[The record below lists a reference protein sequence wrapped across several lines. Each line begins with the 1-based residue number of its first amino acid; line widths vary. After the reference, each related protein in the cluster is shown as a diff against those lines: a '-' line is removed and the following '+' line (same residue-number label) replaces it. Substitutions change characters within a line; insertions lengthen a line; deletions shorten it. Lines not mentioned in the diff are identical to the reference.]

1 MADMSEEIGTTG
13 DQPTD
18 ATQDTAKPVKN
29 FNRNELGR
37 TGLKH
42 YSGLIY
48 EEFLPQLQGQKGWK
62 VYREMQ
68 DNSPTVGAVLYA
80 IESMLRSVDWSVE
93 PATDDSK
100 DIEAAAFVEECM
112 HDMSH
117 TFEDLI
123 SEILTMI
130 PYGWSYFE
138 IVYKKREGRE
148 TPAGRKRKY
157 QSRYDDNKVGWRK
170 FAPRAQ
176 ETLYRWELDKTGGIL
191 GMHQYPFPT
200 GAGLQYNQSDP
211 DVGSN
216 VIFLPIERCVLFR
229 TTSRRNNPEGRSF
242 LRTAYR
248 PYYMGSRVQEIEG
261 IGLERDLAG
270 MPFASVPIEL
280 LTDDRSAEATA
291 TFNYVKSVVTKTK
304 RDEQEGIIWPLVY
317 DDQGNKLYE
326 FELLSTGGRRTF
338 DTGAIISRYS
348 GEILQS
354 VLADFI
360 SLGHEAVGSF
370 ALSSDKTELFAVSLG
385 SMLDAIEDVFNR
397 VAVPRLLALNG
408 YPTDEHQPM
417 MRHGDIEKPDLAELI
432 QYVQGLSSA
441 GAPIFPDLVL
451 ENRLRELADLPPI
464 TEEEREQIEQ
474 QKMEK
479 EQEMMG
485 MMGPGG
491 MGMGEGQG
499 NEQPN
504 PFQPKGQP
512 GRPQTNF
519 GKPPSPNEAKSQA
532 GAGRPSN
539 VSSIQSAQSQQPR
552 RPGASIR
559 KAISDVLAQV
569 GQDV

>member
-1 MADMSEEIGTTG
+1 MADMPEDTPTEETSSADG
-13 DQPTD
+13 
-18 ATQDTAKPVKN
+18 PVKN
-29 FNRNELGR
+29 VRMNELGR

-42 YSGLIY
+42 YSGLVY
-48 EEFLPQLQGQKGWK
+48 EEFLPQLQGMKGYK
-62 VYREMQ
+62 IYREMQ
-68 DNSPTVGAVLYA
+68 DNSPIVGSVLYA
-80 IESMLRSVDWSVE
+80 VESTLRSVDWSVE
-93 PATDDSK
+93 PASDESK
-100 DIEAAAFVEECM
+100 DIEAAEFVEQCM
-112 HDMSH
+112 HDMEG
-117 TFEDLI
+117 TFEDLV
-123 SEILTMI
+123 SEILTML

-138 IVYKKREGRE
+138 IVYKKREGR
-148 TPAGRKRKY
+148 TSPNGRKRKHE
-157 QSRYDDNKVGWRK
+157 SRYDDNKVGWRK

-176 ETLYRWELDKTGGIL
+176 ETLFRWEISKTGDIM

-216 VIFLPIERCVLFR
+216 VIFLPMERCVLFR
-229 TTSRRNNPEGRSF
+229 TTSRRNNPEGRSM

-248 PYYMGSRVQEIEG
+248 PWYFGKRIEEIEA

-270 MPFASVPIEL
+270 MPFAGVPLEIISN
-280 LTDDRSAEATA
+280 DRSPEATA
-291 TFNYVKSVVTKTK
+291 TFNYIKDIVTKTK

-338 DTGAIISRYS
+338 DTGAIIQRNNQAIASC
-348 GEILQS
+348 L
-354 VLADFI
+354 LADWI
-360 SLGHEAVGSF
+360 LMGHEAVGSF
-370 ALSSDKTELFAVSLG
+370 ALSSDKTEMFAVALG

-397 VAVPRLLALNG
+397 VALPRLLALNG

-474 QKMEK
+474 EKMEK

-485 MMGPGG
+485 GMGPPG

-499 NEQPN
+499 MEQPN
-504 PFQPKGQP
+504 PFAPKGKP
-512 GRPQTNF
+512 GRPQTDF

-532 GAGRPSN
+532 GPGRPDAMSTTQAPQKSLPRTAG
-539 VSSIQSAQSQQPR
+539 SSV
-552 RPGASIR
+552 R
-559 KAISDVLAQV
+559 KALADVLAEV
-569 GQDV
+569 GQDI